1 MVEITRSFEIEVE
14 AIDADHRQLVEIINE
29 ITQAI
34 DDGRAGE
41 CADLVPNFVEFS
53 QQHFAREE
61 ALLTKHAYPLAEKH
75 RQHHVGLT
83 DKMKNIQA
91 LSERAADSQPAADA
105 LRKELVFILMDDVI
119 NEDLAFK
126 SFLMKAEA
134 RDTSGDDA
142 GS

>member
-14 AIDADHRQLVEIINE
+14 AIDADHRRLVEIINE

-41 CADLVPNFVEFS
+41 CVDLVPNFVEFS

-75 RQHHVGLT
+75 RQHHAGLT
-83 DKMKNIQA
+83 DKMKTIQA
-91 LSERAADSQPAADA
+91 LSKRAADSQPAAEA

-126 SFLMKAEA
+126 SFLLKAEA
-134 RDTSGDDA
+134 SDVSGEDA
-142 GS
+142 G